1 MTTTLGKTLQ
11 NLSGPV
17 LITGHTGF
25 KGTWMTLLLQQIGVP
40 VIGYSLKPVKN
51 SLYSRARLKGQIP
64 EKFGDVRSY
73 KKLKKF
79 IDAHQPSV
87 ILHMAAQP
95 LVLDSYEIPLETF
108 DVNVMGTANLMDIAF
123 KVKSVQ
129 VVLVVTTDKVYRNH
143 NTGRTFVES
152 DPLEGHDPYSASK
165 VGAES
170 VVRAWQ
176 QISEITGGPKVV
188 SVRAGNVIGGGDFAK
203 NRLIPDIIR
212 SCISGQALIIR
223 NPDSTRPWQ
232 HVLDPLRGY
241 VSALEAVL
249 SGKNLTAVNFGP
261 QEESLSV
268 TRVIEIASKFL
279 DFSFVANESNQT
291 IESVNLS
298 LDSSQA
304 LSLLNW
310 KPVYDQE
317 KAVTSTI
324 QWWAIATQNKTN
336 VIELCKSEIGSYLEH
351 FYGIAPK

>member
-40 VIGYSLKPVKN
+40 VIGYSLKPEKD

-129 VVLVVTTDKVYRNH
+129 AVLVVTTDKVYRNH

-165 VGAES
+165 VGAET

-212 SCISGQALIIR
+212 SYISGQALIIR

-241 VSALEAVL
+241 VNALEAAL

-268 TRVIEIASKFL
+268 RSVIEIASKFL

-291 IESVNLS
+291 IESVKLN

-304 LSLLNW
+304 LSVLNW

-324 QWWAIATQNKTN
+324 KWWAIAMQNKTSL
-336 VIELCKSEIGSYLEH
+336 IELCESEIGSYLEH
-351 FYGIAPK
+351 FYGTAPK